1 MIEAHPYIPNSAPA
15 VKEEMLREIGVRDVN
30 ALFDDI
36 PEAIR
41 KNSTLQ
47 LPPSRSEM
55 EARLQLEELLSRNL
69 STRETPS
76 FLGGG
81 VWPHYVPAAVD
92 EIVSRSEFVTS
103 YTPYQPEISQGLLQA
118 LFEYQSM
125 IAELMG
131 MEFANSSLYDWATA
145 LGEAARMSARVTGR
159 DEFLVPHY
167 IQPDR
172 LRTLKTFSEPV
183 GMRVVEVRQDRRTG
197 AILDDDLQQKIST
210 ETAGVY
216 IENPSYLGFLEA
228 GAKRIGEI
236 AHGKGAIFVIG
247 ADPTSLGLFASPG
260 ELGADIAIG
269 EGQPLGNHMNYG
281 GPLLGL
287 FACRGERL
295 LRQMPGRL
303 IGMTMTKD
311 GGSKAFAMV
320 LQTREQHIRREKA
333 TSNICTN
340 EALCAVAAA
349 GYLSLMGARG
359 LERLGNNIL
368 ANSSYAMRQLSGLKG
383 LTVPLF
389 EAQHFKEF
397 VIGLDG
403 TRLAASQLNAKLLKR
418 GIQGGICLH
427 EQFPELGQ
435 STLYCVT
442 EVHTRDNIDRL
453 VTALN
458 AILRERS

>member
-1 MIEAHPYIPNSAPA
+1 MPNSGSA
-15 VKEEMLREIGVRDVN
+15 VKEEMLREIGVRN
-30 ALFDDI
+30 AHALFDDI
-36 PEAIR
+36 PESIR

-47 LPPSRSEM
+47 LPPARSEM
-55 EARLQLEELLSRNL
+55 ETRRQVEDVLGRNI
-69 STRETPS
+69 STRDITS

-92 EIVSRSEFVTS
+92 EVVSRSEFITS

-159 DEFLVPHY
+159 DEFIVPHY
-167 IQPDR
+167 IQQDR
-172 LRTLKTFSEPV
+172 LETLKTFSEPA
-183 GMRVVEVRQDRRTG
+183 GIRIVEVGQDRRTG
-197 AILDDDLQQKIST
+197 AIIEDDLQQKVSSK
-210 ETAGVY
+210 TAGVY
-216 IENPSYLGFLEA
+216 IESPSYLGFFEA

-236 AHGKGAIFVIG
+236 AHEKGALFIIG

-260 ELGADIAIG
+260 EQDADIAIG

-287 FACRGERL
+287 FACKGERL

-311 GGSKAFAMV
+311 GGSKAFTMV

-333 TSNICTN
+333 SSNICTN

-349 GYLSLMGARG
+349 AYLSLMGAQG
-359 LERLGNNIL
+359 LERLGKNIL
-368 ANSSYAMRQLSGLKG
+368 ANSSYTMRQLSELDG

-397 VIGLDG
+397 VIGFDRTG
-403 TRLAASQLNAKLLKR
+403 LAASQVNAKLLQR
-418 GIQGGICLH
+418 GIQGGICLRD
-427 EQFPELGQ
+427 QFPELGQ
-435 STLYCVT
+435 SALYCVT
-442 EVHTRDNIDRL
+442 EMHRREDIDRL
-453 VTALN
+453 VATVK
-458 AILRERS
+458 AIMGERS

>member
-1 MIEAHPYIPNSAPA
+1 MSEPHPYIPNSARRI
-15 VKEEMLREIGVRDVN
+15 KEEMLRELEVRDVEV
-30 ALFDDI
+30 LFGDI
-36 PEAIR
+36 PESIR
-41 KNSTLQ
+41 KNSILN
-47 LPPSRSEM
+47 LPSARSEM
-55 EARLQLEELLSRNL
+55 ETKLEVEDLLASNL
-69 STRETPS
+69 STRDVVS

-92 EIVSRSEFVTS
+92 EIVCRSEFLTS
-103 YTPYQPEISQGLLQA
+103 YTPYQPEISQGMLQA

-145 LGEAARMSARVTGR
+145 LGEAARMASRVTGR

-167 IQPDR
+167 VQPDR
-172 LRTLKTFSEPV
+172 IQTLKTFCEPA
-183 GMRVVEVRQDRRTG
+183 RIRLVEVEQDRRTG
-197 AILDDDLQQKIST
+197 AIVDGDLQQKTGSK
-210 ETAGVY
+210 TAGVY
-216 IENPSYLGFLEA
+216 LENPSYLGFFEA

-236 AHGKGAIFVIG
+236 AHQKGALFIIG

-260 ELGADIAIG
+260 ELGADVAIG

-287 FACRGERL
+287 FACSGERL

-303 IGMTMTKD
+303 IGQTTTKD
-311 GGSKAFAMV
+311 GSAKAFTMV

-340 EALCAVAAA
+340 EALCALAAA
-349 GYLSLMGARG
+349 TYLSLMGPRG
-359 LERLGNNIL
+359 LERLGNAIL
-368 ANSSYAMRQLSGLKG
+368 ANSTYAMEQLKELDGLK
-383 LTVPLF
+383 VPLF

-397 VIGLDG
+397 VVGFDNRGIATSLV
-403 TRLAASQLNAKLLKR
+403 NAKLLQR

-427 EQFPELGQ
+427 DQFPELGQ
-435 STLYCVT
+435 SALYCAT
-442 EVHTRDNIDRL
+442 ECHTHEDIDRL
-453 VTALN
+453 VA
-458 AILRERS
+458 AIREILGAR